1 MSGQIGMMF
10 TTRNTQPLATQPLAT
25 QPLATQ
31 TLATQTLATQTL
43 ATNTHL
49 LRNTGQRQIKD
60 YELKRVILCMD
71 LYDLMAA
78 ESCGSCRG

>member
-10 TTRNTQPLATQPLAT
+10 TTRNTQPLATQPLAA
-25 QPLATQ
+25 QPLAAQ
-31 TLATQTLATQTL
+31 PLARQPL

-71 LYDLMAA
+71 LYGLMAA

>member
-10 TTRNTQPLATQPLAT
+10 TTRNTQLLATQPLATQPLAT

-31 TLATQTLATQTL
+31 PLAR
-43 ATNTHL
+43 NTHL
-49 LRNTGQRQIKD
+49 LRNIGQRQIKD

-71 LYDLMAA
+71 LYGLMAA
-78 ESCGSCRG
+78 ESCGSCQG

>member
-1 MSGQIGMMF
+1 MSEKIGMMF
-10 TTRNTQPLATQPLAT
+10 TTRNAQILATQPLAT

-31 TLATQTLATQTL
+31 TLATQPLARS
-43 ATNTHL
+43 THL

-60 YELKRVILCMD
+60 YELKRLILGMD
-71 LYDLMAA
+71 LYGLMAA